1 MKISFGKDRC
11 GNPPRYLGKLP
22 MALGGMP
29 ARSENGSG
37 DVSRLSTESSFEAEN
52 ESVQETS

>member
-22 MALGGMP
+22 GLGGMP

-37 DVSRLSTESSFEAEN
+37 DVSRLSTETSFEAEN